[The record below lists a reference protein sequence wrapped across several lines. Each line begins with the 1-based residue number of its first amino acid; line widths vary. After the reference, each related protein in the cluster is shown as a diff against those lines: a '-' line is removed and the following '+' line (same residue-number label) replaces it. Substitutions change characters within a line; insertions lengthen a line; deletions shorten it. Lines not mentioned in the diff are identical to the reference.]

1 MANVRD
7 GWERRLAAYPSAPG
21 PHGNALSA
29 LFGLFLA
36 AAGLYV
42 PAAYAL
48 GLEPQ
53 VPLVALACLA
63 AIYLL
68 AMRGMSGHP
77 HPRFGYANTVT
88 AARAA
93 LACLAGAIA
102 LCADG
107 FLRSGPLAIFL
118 IALAA
123 AALVLDGLDGFLA
136 RRFGEVSDFGARFDM
151 ETDAFLILVL
161 SLAALMLGKA
171 GVWILAIGLMRYA
184 FIAGQWLVP
193 RLKAPLPASF
203 RRKLVCVL
211 QVVAL
216 LALMLPAV
224 AAPMSSAI
232 AALALA
238 ALTCSFGA
246 DCLYLLRRPEDVG

>member
-7 GWERRLAAYPSAPG
+7 GWERRLARPAASS
-21 PHGNALSA
+21 PHGNAPSA

-36 AAGLYV
+36 SAGLYM
-42 PAAYAL
+42 PAALIL

-53 VPLVALACLA
+53 VPLLALACLA
-63 AIYLL
+63 AFYRL
-68 AMRGMSGHP
+68 AMRGLSGYP
-77 HPRFGYANTVT
+77 HQRFGYANTIT

-107 FLRSGPLAIFL
+107 FLRNGPLVIFL
-118 IALAA
+118 IGLATV
-123 AALVLDGLDGFLA
+123 ALVLDGLDGFLA

-161 SLAALMLGKA
+161 SLAAVTLNKA
-171 GVWILAIGLMRYA
+171 GPWVLAIGLMRYA

-193 RLKAPLPASF
+193 RLKAPLPPSF
-203 RRKLVCVL
+203 RRKLICVL

-224 AAPMSSAI
+224 TSPLSDAI

-238 ALTCSFGA
+238 ALIFSFGA
-246 DCLYLLRRPEDVG
+246 DCLYLFRRRQEVG

>member
-1 MANVRD
+1 MANLRD
-7 GWERRLAAYPSAPG
+7 GWGQHPASPAVAD
-21 PHGNALSA
+21 PHGNAPAA

-36 AAGLYV
+36 SACLYV
-42 PAAYAL
+42 SAAFAF

-53 VPLVALACLA
+53 VPLMAMGGLALVYCLV
-63 AIYLL
+63 
-68 AMRGMSGHP
+68 MRGLSNHP
-77 HPRFGYANTVT
+77 YPRFGYANTVT
-88 AARAA
+88 AMRAA

-107 FLRSGPLAIFL
+107 FFRAGPLVIFL

-123 AALVLDGLDGFLA
+123 VALALDGVDGFLA
-136 RRFGEVSDFGARFDM
+136 RRFDQVSDFGARFDM

-171 GVWILAIGLMRYA
+171 GPWILAIGLMRYV
-184 FIAGQWLVP
+184 FIAGQWLAP
-193 RLKAPLPASF
+193 RLKAPLPPSF

-216 LALMLPAV
+216 LGLLLPAV
-224 AAPMSSAI
+224 ASPLSDAI
-232 AALALA
+232 AVLALA
-238 ALTCSFGA
+238 ALIYSFGA
-246 DCLYLLRRPEDVG
+246 DCLYLLRRPGEVG